1 MDYSENGGSSYT
13 TYYYLRNAQGDIVKL
28 IDNNKNT
35 VVEYTYDSWGKVLA
49 VTGSL
54 ATSLGEDQ
62 PFRYRGYVYDT
73 ETQLYYLQSRYYDH
87 STCRFIS
94 SDVYLS
100 TGQGVIGHNS
110 YAYCLNNPVN
120 MFDGE
125 GTIPQWVI
133 TGVIHLAITASPGGW
148 IRYYAAKGIITAASN
163 AFLAHKGYHLA
174 RAMFNHAMWG
184 YGAKAPASINNL
196 IIERMRN
203 SAKLKSELEKR
214 LKNACGNKVSFLL
227 NDFEF
232 KGNGADADLFYAIQ
246 HVDIYVIAKKVNGKW
261 KVYLSASDIYNFDEL
276 RIVLYGITFAN
287 AANDLGWAMQRIG
300 MLVIYS
306 FSVSFFWGDI

>member
-1 MDYSENGGSSYT
+1 MDYC
-13 TYYYLRNAQGDIVKL
+13 KL
-28 IDNNKNT
+28 IDKNKNA
-35 VVEYTYDSWGKVLA
+35 VVEYTYDSWGKPVA
-49 VTGSL
+49 VTGTL
-54 ATSLGEDQ
+54 ATTLGANQ

-73 ETQLYYLQSRYYDH
+73 ETGWYYLQSRYYNPE
-87 STCRFIS
+87 TCRFIS

-100 TGQGVIGHNS
+100 TGQWVIGHNS

-133 TGVIHLAITASPGGW
+133 TGVIHLAISASPGGW
-148 IRYYAAKGIITAASN
+148 IRYYAAKGIIAAASN

-184 YGAKAPASINNL
+184 YGSRAPASLNNL

-214 LKNACGNKVSFLL
+214 LKNKYGNKVSFLL
-227 NDFEF
+227 DDFEF
-232 KGNGADADLFYAIQ
+232 KGTGVDADLFYAIQ
-246 HVDIYVIAKKVNGKW
+246 HIDINVTAKKVNGKW
-261 KVYLSASDIYNFDEL
+261 KVYLSASDIYDFGEL
-276 RIVLYGITFAN
+276 RLIMYGITFAN

-300 MLVIYS
+300 MLVPYS